1 MLCGNYVT
9 QFVDLKRNNRRVGR
23 HGINGHSFFSGSIRY
38 EVKEMLTADQ
48 RSSIINTFHAF
59 SMLNF
64 SSVLENISQ
73 SEFFVMA
80 AVEKLSSYGDNNL
93 GKVSSI
99 AKNLHVSSPAISRTL
114 TSLEN
119 KGYVVRCIDINNRR
133 NTGVMLTEEGHDVL
147 AKEYEKVNDVF
158 GEVIDSMGEEKIDLL
173 ISLTKEMMDSFS
185 NALTRIRS

>member
-1 MLCGNYVT
+1 
-9 QFVDLKRNNRRVGR
+9 
-23 HGINGHSFFSGSIRY
+23 
-38 EVKEMLTADQ
+38 
-48 RSSIINTFHAF
+48 
-59 SMLNF
+59 
-64 SSVLENISQ
+64 
-73 SEFFVMA
+73 MA

-158 GEVIDSMGEEKIDLL
+158 GEVIDSMGEEKIDML